1 MTAKSTA
8 SDQSKSSFSREDFAK
23 ALMNYDYEFEKGQTV
38 KGIVS
43 QHTSEGAYVDIGG
56 KSSALVPLRE
66 ADIESD
72 INLADCLPLQAEM
85 EFLIISEQNADGQ
98 VTLSRRQLLL
108 EKAWENVTAISE
120 KGQSVQIR
128 ITGIN
133 KGGVTGDVE
142 GLRGFI
148 PRSHLVEK
156 EDLDSLVGQLLH
168 ANFIQVDQ
176 ENNKLVLS
184 QRQLVQAAAMAQL
197 VVGSLQEGKIVKIQ
211 PYGVFVDCKGVTGL
225 LHIKQISGAHIDSIA
240 TLFKVGQPIKVV
252 VTDIDEYKNRVSL
265 STKVLESYP
274 GEILEQIS
282 TVMENAEERLQQA
295 QETVSS

>member
-282 TVMENAEERLQQA
+282 TVMENAAERLQQA
-295 QETVSS
+295 QETASS

>member
-197 VVGSLQEGKIVKIQ
+197 AVGSLQEGKIVKIQ

-295 QETVSS
+295 QETANS

>member
-184 QRQLVQAAAMAQL
+184 QRQLVQAAAMSQL

-252 VTDIDEYKNRVSL
+252 VTDIDE
-265 STKVLESYP
+265 
-274 GEILEQIS
+274 
-282 TVMENAEERLQQA
+282 
-295 QETVSS
+295 

>member
-184 QRQLVQAAAMAQL
+184 QRQLVQAEAMSQL

-295 QETVSS
+295 QETANS

>member
-43 QHTSEGAYVDIGG
+43 QHTSEGAYIDIGG

-184 QRQLVQAAAMAQL
+184 QRQLVQAAAMSQL

-295 QETVSS
+295 QETASS

>member
-43 QHTSEGAYVDIGG
+43 QHTSEGAYIDIGG

-197 VVGSLQEGKIVKIQ
+197 AVGSLQEGKIVKIQ

-295 QETVSS
+295 QETASS

>member
-184 QRQLVQAAAMAQL
+184 QRQLVQAAAMSQL

-295 QETVSS
+295 QETANS

>member
-176 ENNKLVLS
+176 ENNK
-184 QRQLVQAAAMAQL
+184 
-197 VVGSLQEGKIVKIQ
+197 
-211 PYGVFVDCKGVTGL
+211 CKL
-225 LHIKQISGAHIDSIA
+225 
-240 TLFKVGQPIKVV
+240 
-252 VTDIDEYKNRVSL
+252 
-265 STKVLESYP
+265 
-274 GEILEQIS
+274 
-282 TVMENAEERLQQA
+282 
-295 QETVSS
+295 

>member
-197 VVGSLQEGKIVKIQ
+197 AVGSLQEGKIVKIQ

-295 QETVSS
+295 QETASS

>member
-184 QRQLVQAAAMAQL
+184 QRQLVQAAAMSQL

-282 TVMENAEERLQQA
+282 TVMENAAERLQQA
-295 QETVSS
+295 QETASS